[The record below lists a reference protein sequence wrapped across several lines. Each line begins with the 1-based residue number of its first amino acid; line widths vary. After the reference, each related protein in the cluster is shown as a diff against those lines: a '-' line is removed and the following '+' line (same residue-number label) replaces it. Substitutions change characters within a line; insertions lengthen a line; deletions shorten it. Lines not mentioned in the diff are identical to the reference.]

1 MPKNIYVGN
10 LNFATTEQE
19 LSDLFQE
26 HGNVNAARI
35 ITDRVTGR
43 SRGFGFVEMDDDA
56 EADAAIA
63 ALNGV
68 AFSGRELRINEA
80 ERKPREPNY

>member
-1 MPKNIYVGN
+1 MNIYVGN

-19 LSDLFQE
+19 LSDLFEE
-26 HGNVNAARI
+26 HGSVNSARI

-43 SRGFGFVEMDDDA
+43 SRGFGFVEMADDA

-63 ALNGV
+63 ALNGIT
-68 AFSGRELRINEA
+68 FSDRQLRINEA
-80 ERKPREPNY
+80 ERKPRGPSY